1 MKVFHVSIAIILSF
15 LPTLSA
21 HALEREKSVA
31 NCAGEVVTIKGT
43 VLVRQDS
50 DDAKAKAPIALKPG
64 YNLYAGDVVNTASD
78 GAVKILLKDKTII
91 DLGGSALFKV
101 AQFKANEGANREVE
115 LDMMFGKM
123 RVAVPRKLQG
133 EGKFQIKTRAATM
146 GVRGTEFV
154 VSTALE
160 TSNENEKMTPPQT
173 SVVVLQGKVDVAKP
187 GESGNA
193 GSMHLTAGNQV
204 TTSLGAPTSA
214 MVKLNE
220 TQLKTV
226 STSSKVTDNTFSRAV
241 TIENTPMQR
250 TSTSSTASN
259 NGGASSSST
268 ARSPAE
274 ASNGSGNSSA
284 TTTVA
289 ANAPLAGSIQSSM
302 ASIAAEVPTVAVSF
316 SELGVPGA
324 TSVANA
330 AGPVTQNKSSYHVT
344 VVVAQ

>member
-15 LPTLSA
+15 LPILSA

-50 DDAKAKAPIALKPG
+50 DDEKTKQPIALKPG
-64 YNLYAGDVVNTASD
+64 NNLYPGDVVNTASD
-78 GAVKILLKDKTII
+78 GAVKILLKDKTIV
-91 DLGGSALFKV
+91 DLGGSSLFKV
-101 AQFKANEGANREVE
+101 AQFKPNEGANREVE

-123 RVAVPRKLQG
+123 RVAVPRKLEG
-133 EGKFQIKTRAATM
+133 DGKFQIKTRAATM

-160 TSNENEKMTPPQT
+160 TSNENEKVTPPQT

-187 GESGNA
+187 GEAGNA
-193 GSMHLTAGNQV
+193 SSSLHLTAGNQV
-204 TTSLGAPTSA
+204 TTSVGAPTGA
-214 MVKLNE
+214 MVKLNQ

-250 TSTSSTASN
+250 TSSTATVSN
-259 NGGASSSST
+259 NGGSSASAT
-268 ARSPAE
+268 ARSPA
-274 ASNGSGNSSA
+274 S
-284 TTTVA
+284 
-289 ANAPLAGSIQSSM
+289 APLVGSLQSSM
-302 ASIAAEVPTVAVSF
+302 ANIAAEVPTVAVSF

>member
-1 MKVFHVSIAIILSF
+1 M
-15 LPTLSA
+15 TQT

-31 NCAGEVVTIKGT
+31 NCAGEVVTVHGT
-43 VLVRQDS
+43 VLVRQDN
-50 DDAKAKAPIALKPG
+50 DDPKADAKTKAPIVLKAG
-64 YNLYAGDVVNTASD
+64 NNLYPGDVVNTASD

-101 AQFKANEGANREVE
+101 AQFKPNDGANRQVE

-123 RVAVPRKLQG
+123 RVAVPKKVEG

-160 TSNENEKMTPPQT
+160 TSNENEKTTPPQT

-187 GESGNA
+187 GDASA
-193 GSMHLTAGNQV
+193 AVPTHLTAGNQLTAQV
-204 TTSLGAPTSA
+204 GAPPSA

-220 TQLKTV
+220 TQLNTV
-226 STSSKVTDNTFSRAV
+226 SASSKVTDNTFSRAV
-241 TIENTPMQR
+241 TIEAAPAQKA
-250 TSTSSTASN
+250 ASPNAVAN
-259 NGGASSSST
+259 NSSSSST
-268 ARSPAE
+268 RAPAE
-274 ASNGSGNSSA
+274 AGSGAGS
-284 TTTVA
+284 TVA
-289 ANAPLAGSIQSSM
+289 AGAAPLAGSLQSAM
-302 ASIAAEVPTVAVSF
+302 ATIAAEVPTVAVSF

-324 TSVANA
+324 PSVVNA
-330 AGPVTQNKSSYHVT
+330 TGPVTQNKSTYHVT

>member
-1 MKVFHVSIAIILSF
+1 MKVFCVSIAIILSF
-15 LPTLSA
+15 LPTLTA
-21 HALEREKSVA
+21 HALEREKSVE

-50 DDAKAKAPIALKPG
+50 DDAKAIAPIALRPG
-64 YNLYAGDVVNTASD
+64 NNLYPGDVVNTGSD
-78 GAVKILLKDKTII
+78 SAVKILLKDKTII

-101 AQFKANEGANREVE
+101 AQFKANQGANREVE
-115 LDMMFGKM
+115 LDVMFGKM
-123 RVAVPRKLQG
+123 RVAVPRKLEG
-133 EGKFQIKTRAATM
+133 DGKFQIKTRAATM

-160 TSNENEKMTPPQT
+160 TTNENQKITPPQT

-187 GESGNA
+187 GESVNA
-193 GSMHLTAGNQV
+193 NSMHLTAGNQV
-204 TTSLGAPTSA
+204 TTSVGVPTGT

-220 TQLKTV
+220 TQMRTV

-250 TSTSSTASN
+250 TSTNATASN
-259 NGGASSSST
+259 NNGGSASGAT
-268 ARSPAE
+268 TRSPAE
-274 ASNGSGNSSA
+274 ANGGSGSA
-284 TTTVA
+284 ATA
-289 ANAPLAGSIQSSM
+289 AIASAPLAGSVQSSM
-302 ASIAAEVPTVAVSF
+302 ANIAAEVPTVSVSF

-324 TSVANA
+324 TSVVNA